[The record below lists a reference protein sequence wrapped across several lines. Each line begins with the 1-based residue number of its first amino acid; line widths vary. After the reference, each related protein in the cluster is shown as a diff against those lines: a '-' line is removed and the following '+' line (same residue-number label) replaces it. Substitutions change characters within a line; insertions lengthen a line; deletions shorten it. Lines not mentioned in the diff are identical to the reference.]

1 MTLKTTAILFVVAAL
16 AGCAPLSES
25 RLEARAYANV
35 DYENQFRDYRA
46 ACHSNGGRIYVMAS
60 GKVGRDGIPNRG
72 DRYYCH

>member
-1 MTLKTTAILFVVAAL
+1 VTLKTTAVLFAVVAL
-16 AGCAPLSES
+16 AGCAPLGES
-25 RLEARAYANV
+25 RLEARTYANV

-46 ACHSNGGRIYVMAS
+46 ACHSNGGRIYIMAS

>member
-1 MTLKTTAILFVVAAL
+1 MTPKTTFILLAAAAL
-16 AGCAPLSES
+16 GACAPLPES
-25 RLEARAYANV
+25 RLEARVYANV